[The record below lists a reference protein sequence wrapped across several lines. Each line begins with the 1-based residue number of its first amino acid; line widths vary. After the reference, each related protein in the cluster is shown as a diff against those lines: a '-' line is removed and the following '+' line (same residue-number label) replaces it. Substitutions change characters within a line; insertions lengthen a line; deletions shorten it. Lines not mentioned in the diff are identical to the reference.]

1 MLFTSTHEILAH
13 SNCKVWN
20 PALPPMCMV
29 YKLSNLG
36 TINFCL
42 PSTSLQKGR
51 NDKLVV
57 VNPKPWARQIDDK
70 LDAKT

>member
-1 MLFTSTHEILAH
+1 MLFTNTPEMLAH
-13 SNCKVWN
+13 SNCKAWN
-20 PALPPMCMV
+20 LALPPMCMV

-36 TINFCL
+36 TSNFCL

-51 NDKLVV
+51 NDDVL